1 MSKSKKTS
9 ILIIVFIFL
18 TLMSI
23 SAKSRKNDEKR
34 FQMGFGFT
42 ASSASVFNF
51 VQSMN
56 MALNTEYGYE
66 GLLTK
71 DGFKDGKPKY
81 LTGAA
86 KQALITSNMLA
97 AMQIGFQM
105 RFLAHVFFSELDI
118 IAEPMTS
125 VSQGHCDF
133 TAMFDIGIRCPKWI
147 MPYFAVGI
155 NGTFAIYPDNI
166 NNVDIR
172 KGDSDQY
179 VCWRNPDAQVR
190 YADLE
195 KNLMITLGA
204 HAKVGLDV
212 KFKRFSVGVY
222 CLYLVKDVINDWT
235 EALPNYYKT
244 LSIANDNPDTYGTL
258 YFVASQFRVGAS
270 ICWYAF

>member
-9 ILIIVFIFL
+9 ILIFVFIFL

-34 FQMGFGFT
+34 FQLGFGFT

-56 MALNTEYGYE
+56 MALNTTYGYE
-66 GLLTK
+66 GLTTDGTDAGLTS
-71 DGFKDGKPKY
+71 
-81 LTGAA
+81 AA
-86 KQALITSNMLA
+86 KQTFITSNMLA
-97 AMQIGFQM
+97 AMEIGFQM
-105 RFLAHVFFSELDI
+105 RFLAHIFFSELDF
-118 IAEPMTS
+118 IAEPMTN
-125 VSQGHCDF
+125 VSSGHCDF
-133 TAMFDIGIRCPKWI
+133 MAMFDIGIRCPKWV

-155 NGTFAIYPDNI
+155 NGTFSLYPDNI
-166 NNVDIR
+166 KNVDAFYN
-172 KGDSDQY
+172 SETSEY
-179 VCWRNPDAQVR
+179 ECWRNPDAQVR

-195 KNLMITLGA
+195 KNLMISLGA

-212 KFKRFSVGVY
+212 KFKRFSVGFY
-222 CLYLVKDVINDWT
+222 CLYLIKDIINDWT
-235 EALPNYYKT
+235 ESLPNYYKKIG
-244 LSIANDNPDTYGTL
+244 IANDDPETYGTL